1 MASKA
6 IMDMMPKKKGS
17 VSENWTRVTSTISK
31 YICFNTAYQ
40 LIVKKLENKIVYHK
54 EQLSVDT

>member
-1 MASKA
+1 MAFKA
-6 IMDMMPKKKGS
+6 IMDMTPKKKGS

-54 EQLSVDT
+54 EQ